1 MDRKIKVKNVYYV
14 SMVYNLL
21 VEDKLKVSIFEIQ
34 HMLQWGTPYDLE
46 IYNDWSKYFNN
57 ILLEQPNYT
66 DTNDTT
72 LILPMAG
79 AGSRFS
85 IKGYTNPKPLLNVCG
100 FPMIVQAVNC
110 LPDTSNKI
118 FVCLEEHL
126 NKYNIQNIL
135 EENYKNSNVL
145 SINKITEGQACT
157 TEIGITTSN
166 LELNKPILIS
176 ACDNGVYYNK
186 EKTIAYEDRFFF
198 RRRWTERSLSVQEA
212 MAKMIRK
219 SSALIQVSNET
230 GKEFAF
236 SIVPLY
242 VWENRVLLK
251 GKGMLKVGE
260 RQALSKDWEGALQSW
275 MRIYEN
281 SSKRKERA
289 KAAHNIAFAYEV
301 LGDLKTAQNYASK
314 AYVEG
319 GKKASLEYSSILD
332 QLIRQQDKIKEQMK
346 NFE

>member
-1 MDRKIKVKNVYYV
+1 
-14 SMVYNLL
+14 
-21 VEDKLKVSIFEIQ
+21 
-34 HMLQWGTPYDLE
+34 
-46 IYNDWSKYFNN
+46 
-57 ILLEQPNYT
+57 
-66 DTNDTT
+66 
-72 LILPMAG
+72 
-79 AGSRFS
+79 
-85 IKGYTNPKPLLNVCG
+85 
-100 FPMIVQAVNC
+100 
-110 LPDTSNKI
+110 
-118 FVCLEEHL
+118 
-126 NKYNIQNIL
+126 
-135 EENYKNSNVL
+135 
-145 SINKITEGQACT
+145 
-157 TEIGITTSN
+157 
-166 LELNKPILIS
+166 
-176 ACDNGVYYNK
+176 
-186 EKTIAYEDRFFF
+186 
-198 RRRWTERSLSVQEA
+198 VQEA

-219 SSALIQVSNET
+219 SSALVQVSNET

-281 SSKRKERA
+281 SLKRKERA